1 MMAKHDPCETD
12 NAIRPLAKKDAER
25 LGKLRQ
31 QIEYVEI
38 DEVTPS
44 PNAARIIRNGIP
56 KVAESIR
63 QFGFRSPIYV
73 DGTKGNEIIS
83 GHTRFF
89 AAKELGLRHV
99 PIVKVTDLSPKLVKL
114 LRLADNRVAEFSTW
128 DFSNL
133 NAELSELKLELPDID
148 FADLGF
154 IDTPKLDF
162 DEAEDLDEGNYEEP
176 QEKCLCCPKCGFTAG
191 KAFFTKKETDSADKE
206 NAM

>member
-1 MMAKHDPCETD
+1 MAKHDTD
-12 NAIRPLAKKDAER
+12 ENAAAIRPLTKKDAER

-38 DEVTPS
+38 DEVKPS
-44 PNAARIIRNGIP
+44 PNAARVIKHGIP

-63 QFGFRSPIYV
+63 RFGFRSPIYV

-99 PIVKVTDLSPKLVKL
+99 PVVKVTDLPPKLVKL

-128 DFSNL
+128 DFANL
-133 NAELSELKLELPDID
+133 NAELSELKLELPEID
-148 FADLGF
+148 FAELGF
-154 IDTPKLDF
+154 VDTPKLDF
-162 DEAEDLDEGNYEEP
+162 DEVDDLNDRNYEEP

-191 KAFFTKKETDSADKE
+191 KAFFMKKEADAADGEESAT
-206 NAM
+206 